1 MTEKNYLY
9 DVFLSHSSKDKD
21 FVRVLDRRLRAVG
34 IRTFFDETDVPWGGN
49 IPASIEQAV
58 DNSRHLI
65 LVLSPD
71 AVESE
76 WVDMERYIAIFRSP
90 AGREGLILPL
100 LRRECEEIPSA
111 IRMLRYLPVRDESEF
126 EMAWPQI
133 AEHLGGSKSGL
144 SQHGI
149 SETGVQQTPLQP
161 HQRNIA
167 VVCPLFGA
175 SRIFYTDLLAAITDG
190 ARKYGYELL
199 IVPISDPSRKR
210 PLIAHCP
217 QLPSVA
223 GVILITC
230 QVEGSTWLDECASHG
245 LPVVLLH
252 DNIPEDKA
260 KEYTVVSYICP
271 RLDALSELVRHLVE
285 THRCRNISVVM
296 VNPKNHAIRME
307 KLSIIEEAIH
317 NFDLNFSHHSHVY
330 YVKEYSHAEGMR
342 VTDHIL
348 ERNPETEAIIC
359 LADITAIGILQR
371 LGELG
376 FRDRIR
382 VTGFDNIEVSAYSDL
397 TTIDQQLKLTG
408 ERALLD
414 LHNAIQNDSCIEF
427 RAASHIAT
435 TLIERGSCCFESRV
449 TLARKLEPRR
459 RALYYLMTH
468 LTISGHVRLLRRR
481 IWGLD
486 MKDFDTT
493 KLIGTAALF
502 PDHVTFVGTFSL
514 ESETSLD
521 QMCGEIST
529 ALSTFKPFVVTTGNL
544 QYFPPKTLS
553 VGFSQ
558 ESRSEFLN
566 LQRAILPVIKRYRS
580 RAIEPE
586 FREFLYSQ
594 EPLEAAHTRE
604 FGEPF
609 VLELYNPH
617 VTLVSGLRNEDDYKR
632 ALELT
637 QDLDWSGIRLTVSEL
652 WLMEEEEIGGNW
664 KAIRPFEL

>member
-1 MTEKNYLY
+1 MTENRYLY
-9 DVFLSHSSKDKD
+9 DVFLSHSSKDND
-21 FVRVLDRRLRAVG
+21 FVRILDRRLQAVG
-34 IRTFFDETDVPWGGN
+34 IRSFFDEADVPWGGN

-90 AGREGLILPL
+90 AGRKGLILPL
-100 LRRECEEIPSA
+100 LRRECKDIPST
-111 IRMLRYLPVRDESEF
+111 IRMLRYLPVRDDSEF
-126 EMAWPQI
+126 DMTWPQI
-133 AEHLGGSKSGL
+133 VEHLRGSKRDL
-144 SQHGI
+144 LQHET
-149 SETGVQQTPLQP
+149 SETGVQQIPLQP
-161 HQRNIA
+161 PRRSIA

-175 SRIFYTDLLAAITDG
+175 SRIFYTELLAAITDG

-199 IVPISDPSRKR
+199 IVPISDPSHKR
-210 PLIAHCP
+210 PLITHCP
-217 QLPSVA
+217 QLTSVA
-223 GVILITC
+223 GIILITC
-230 QVEGSTWLDECASHG
+230 QVEGSSWLDECASHG

-260 KEYTVVSYICP
+260 KGYTVVSYIRP

-296 VNPKNHAIRME
+296 VSPKNHAIRME
-307 KLSIIEEAIH
+307 KLSIIEEATH
-317 NFDLNFSHHSHVY
+317 NFGLNFSHSNHVY
-330 YVKEYSHAEGMR
+330 YVKEYSHAEGMG

-359 LADITAIGILQR
+359 LADITAIGILQH

-414 LHNAIQNDSCIEF
+414 LHNAIQHDSCVEF

-435 TLIERGSCCFESRV
+435 TLIERGSCCFESRMPM
-449 TLARKLEPRR
+449 ARKLEPHRW
-459 RALYYLMTH
+459 ALYYLVTQP
-468 LTISGHVRLLRRR
+468 TISEHVRLLRRR

-502 PDHVTFVGTFSL
+502 PDHVTVVGTFSL
-514 ESETSLD
+514 ESGAFID
-521 QMCGEIST
+521 QMCSEINT
-529 ALSTFKPFVVTTGNL
+529 AISTFKPFVVTTGNL
-544 QYFPPKTLS
+544 QYFPSKTLS
-553 VGFSQ
+553 IGFVQ
-558 ESRSEFLN
+558 ESCSEFLN
-566 LQRAILPVIKRYRS
+566 LQRAILPVIKQYRS
-580 RAIEPE
+580 PAIEPE

-594 EPLEAAHTRE
+594 KLLEAAHTRE

-617 VTLVSGLRNEDDYKR
+617 LTLVSGLRDEADYKST
-632 ALELT
+632 LELT
-637 QDLDWSGIRLTVSEL
+637 QDLDWSGIKLTVSEL
-652 WLMEEEEIGGNW
+652 WLMEEEEIGSNW